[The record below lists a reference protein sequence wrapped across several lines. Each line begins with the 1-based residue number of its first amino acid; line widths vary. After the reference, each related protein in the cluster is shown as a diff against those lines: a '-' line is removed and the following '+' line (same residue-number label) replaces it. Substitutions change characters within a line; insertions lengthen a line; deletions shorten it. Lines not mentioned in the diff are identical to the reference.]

1 MVQKISGQFPLDPK
15 LVNKTTISPHEEKK
29 AKETPRQQANMQSPM
44 DTVTLQQNKEPNIT
58 YSSSLS
64 PEDMADKGYEMLRRL
79 VTTLLQEQ
87 GVDHEIANGN
97 STINLQEIT
106 QEEAQE
112 LIAEDGYFGVEQ
124 TSTRIVDFAIALAG
138 GDTGRLSAIKEGVEK
153 GFNEALQAFGG
164 SLPDISYKT
173 FDAVMEKLDIWA
185 AEPQDSENN

>member
-1 MVQKISGQFPLDPK
+1 MVQNISGQLPIDPK
-15 LVNKTTISPHEEKK
+15 LVNKNTTSPHEENKV
-29 AKETPRQQANMQSPM
+29 KESPRQQSNMQSTV
-44 DTVTLQQNKEPNIT
+44 DTVTLQQNRETSIT

-64 PEDMADKGYEMLRRL
+64 PEDMADRGYELLRKM

-87 GVDHEIANGN
+87 GVDFEIATGT

-106 QEEAQE
+106 QEEAQQ

-138 GDTGRLSAIKEGVEK
+138 GDVSRLDAIKEGVEK

-173 FDAVMEKLDIWA
+173 LDAVMEKLDVWA
-185 AEPQDSENN
+185 TEAKNRENI